1 MGGRRMISQE
11 LNMSLC
17 RQGDNQN
24 CEMKDNAIVS
34 ALFFVTR
41 AMIFKNSQHLKEVL
55 VLDNNLNLNG
65 GKNKWMNKS
74 H

>member
-1 MGGRRMISQE
+1 MISQE

-24 CEMKDNAIVS
+24 SEMKDTKFFS
-34 ALFFVTR
+34 PLFFNNR

-55 VLDNNLNLNG
+55 VLDNNLNL
-65 GKNKWMNKS
+65 KWR
-74 H
+74 